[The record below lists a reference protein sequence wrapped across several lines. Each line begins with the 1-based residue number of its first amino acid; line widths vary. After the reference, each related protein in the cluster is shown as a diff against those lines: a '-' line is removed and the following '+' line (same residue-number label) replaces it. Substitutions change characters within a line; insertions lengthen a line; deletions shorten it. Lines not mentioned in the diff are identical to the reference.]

1 MTKLSIER
9 PLTVLMGILAL
20 VLLGAVSY
28 TYLKIDRLPPITFP
42 VIFVTTTYQ
51 SAAAQDVEQLL
62 TEPIEDAL
70 AGLSGVETITST
82 SSEGRSQVR
91 VQLYAGSDPNM
102 AALDVERRIAR
113 IRSRLPSDANDPIV
127 RKADPNETPVM
138 NVALAGAPLDQ
149 LFDIADRQIQPG
161 LQSVLG
167 VSSVS
172 VTGGIERE
180 VQVRIDQSKLAAY
193 NISAT
198 QVNTAIASGNVA
210 TTVGT
215 SQQGPSLLNI
225 RVVGNFQGPQDLQY
239 IVVAQLPAG
248 PVYLKDVAAVD
259 DGYKEVRQV
268 QRFNGQPAVGL
279 SVVKASDANALQVA
293 DGVRAQLAKLEPLL
307 PHGAA
312 FYVTNDTSVFTRR
325 SLEAVQVDLGLA
337 VLFVGLITLIFL
349 HQWRNVLIILLSIPT
364 CVFGTFLVMYALG
377 FSLNLMTLMAI
388 ALMIGILVDASI
400 VVIENIHRHHQMGA
414 SPWEAALK
422 GRNEIGMATLA
433 IAAADIVVY
442 VPIAFMPGF
451 EGQLFRQYGLTV
463 VVATILS
470 VLVSFTLTPMLASR
484 WLRHEE
490 ENHSPWARLGRW
502 WDRGFDRFAAMLE
515 RTVPVAIK
523 ARWLVV
529 LVSLGLVGASLLL
542 IQTRMVGLEYAP
554 AEDDNNFSVNIL
566 APPGTSLDGIERSTR
581 QVEAALE
588 KIPEVKNVFTSITVP
603 GGLNSF
609 ASGTRANI
617 AVELVTKHD
626 RNRSVTEVIGDIR
639 RLGREVA
646 GVRILPSVSSPLPGG
661 GGTGNLSVNISGP
674 ELETLNQIVDGVM
687 ETAARIPGLTDL
699 RANNDTGTPEL
710 HIQLDGIKMAQLN
723 VTAQQVNDALRTT
736 LGGRVVSVLR
746 PTGKLQQDVTVIA
759 RDTTRTDVQNLSNI
773 PIRGGASLNTATAN
787 TAQPVVTLGQVA
799 TVTYGTGPVEIQR
812 TNRNRTFEV
821 NATAV
826 GRPLGDVAADLQ
838 SLIESTD
845 RPAGYSVTPGRSVNR
860 FNTAIAALGA
870 ALAMALLLEY
880 MLLVALYESWFY
892 PLTLMLSVPLGLVGS
907 IFGLW
912 ITGNTINMFS
922 IIGLIMAFGLVAK
935 NGILLVDYAN
945 TLRARGVERTQ
956 ALAEATRARL
966 RPILM
971 TSATMVGGMFP
982 LAMKL
987 EAGAES
993 RAPMAV
999 VVIGAIL
1006 TSTVLAVLVIPA
1018 VYTLFDDLQNLIFR
1032 RRADAVPAPAEPA
1045 YVPTPI
1051 PATGAGGAV
1060 MASSNGN
1067 GHAVV
1072 ANGRTVVRNGFG
1084 SYAKGAIQRR
1094 ARLRVRRQAGS
1105 AAASSTAQIQEG

>member
-20 VLLGAVSY
+20 VLMGAVSY
-28 TYLKIDRLPPITFP
+28 TYLKIDRLPPIAFP
-42 VIFVTTTYQ
+42 VVFVTTTYP
-51 SAAAQDVEQLL
+51 SAAAQDVEQLI

-70 AGLSGVETITST
+70 AGLSGVDTITSS

-91 VQLYAGSDPNM
+91 VQLYAGTDPNM

-113 IRSRLPSDANDPIV
+113 IRSRLPTDANDPV
-127 RKADPNETPVM
+127 VNKADPNESPVL

-149 LFDIADRQIQPG
+149 LFDIADRQVQPQ
-161 LQSVLG
+161 LQSVPG
-167 VSSVS
+167 VSSVTI
-172 VTGGIERE
+172 TGGLQRE
-180 VQVRIDQSKLAAY
+180 VQVRIDQAKLAAY

-198 QVNTAIASGNVA
+198 QVNSAITAGNVA

-215 SQQGPSLLNI
+215 SQQGPAMLNI
-225 RVVGNFQGPQDLQY
+225 RVVGNFQGAEDLQY
-239 IVVAQLPAG
+239 IVVAQLPGG
-248 PVYLKDVAAVD
+248 PVYLKDVATVD
-259 DGYKEVRQV
+259 DGYKDVRQV

-293 DGVRAQLAKLEPLL
+293 DGVRDKLKQLEPLL
-307 PHGAA
+307 PQGAA
-312 FYVTNDTSVFTRR
+312 FYVTNDTSVYTRR
-325 SLEAVQVDLGLA
+325 SLEAVQSDLGLA
-337 VLFVGLITLIFL
+337 VLFVGLITLVFL

-364 CVFGTFLVMYALG
+364 CVFATFLVMYALG

-400 VVIENIHRHHQMGA
+400 VVIENIHRHHQLGA

-463 VVATILS
+463 VTATIFS

-490 ENHSPWARLGRW
+490 ESNSAWARFGRW
-502 WDRGFDRFAAMLE
+502 WDNWFDRVAAALQ
-515 RTVPVAIK
+515 RTVPVAIRG
-523 ARWLVV
+523 RWFVVMVSVALVM
-529 LVSLGLVGASLLL
+529 ASLAM

-554 AEDDNNFSVNIL
+554 TEDDNNFSISIQ
-566 APPGTSLDGIERSTR
+566 APPGTSLDGIERSTQ

-588 KIPEVKNVFTSITVP
+588 RIPEVKNIFTSITIP
-603 GGLNSF
+603 GGLNSTQ
-609 ASGTRANI
+609 SGTRASL
-617 AVELVTKHD
+617 AVELVTKQE
-626 RNRSVTEVIGDIR
+626 RTRSVTDVIADIR
-639 RLGREVA
+639 RLAREVP
-646 GVRILPSVSSPLPGG
+646 GVRIIPSVASPLPGG
-661 GGTGNLSVNISGP
+661 GGSGNLNVNVSGP
-674 ELETLNQIVDGVM
+674 ELDTLNDIVDDVM
-687 ETAARIPGLTDL
+687 EVASRIPGLTDI
-699 RANNDTGTPEL
+699 RANNDAGTPEL
-710 HIQLDGIKMAQLN
+710 HIELDGVKMAQLN
-723 VTAQQVNDALRTT
+723 VTAQQVTDALRTT

-746 PTGKLQQDVTVIA
+746 PTGKLQQDITVVA
-759 RDTTRTDVQNLSNI
+759 RDTTRADIANLSAI
-773 PIRGGASLNTATAN
+773 PIRGGATLNSATSN
-787 TAQPVVTLGQVA
+787 TTQPVVTLGQVA
-799 TVTYGTGPVEIQR
+799 TITYGMGPVEIQR
-812 TNRNRTFEV
+812 TNRNRNFEI
-821 NATAV
+821 NGTAV
-826 GRPLGDVAADLQ
+826 GRPLGDVAGDLQ
-838 SLIESTD
+838 AAISAMNV
-845 RPAGYSVTPGRSVNR
+845 PAGYSVTPGRSVDR
-860 FNTAIAALGA
+860 FNTAIAALGS
-870 ALAMALLLEY
+870 ALVMSLILEY

-892 PLTLMLSVPLGLVGS
+892 PLVLMLSVPLGLVGS

-945 TLRARGVERTQ
+945 TLRSRGMERTQ

-999 VVIGAIL
+999 VVIGAIM
-1006 TSTVLAVLVIPA
+1006 TSTLLAVFVIPA
-1018 VYTLFDDLQNLIFR
+1018 VYTLFDDLQNLLFR
-1032 RRADAVPAPAEPA
+1032 RRAVATPATAEPLPAPAPVPA
-1045 YVPTPI
+1045 V
-1051 PATGAGGAV
+1051 GSV
-1060 MASSNGN
+1060 MASN
-1067 GHAVV
+1067 GHAAV
-1072 ANGRTVVRNGFG
+1072 ANGRSVRSSIGA
-1084 SYAKGAIQRR
+1084 YARSAIPRR
-1094 ARLRVRRQAGS
+1094 PRPRSRRPSSSPTASASAHVRES
-1105 AAASSTAQIQEG
+1105 M

>member
-20 VLLGAVSY
+20 VLLGGVSY
-28 TYLKIDRLPPITFP
+28 TYLKVDRLPPITFP
-42 VIFVTTTYQ
+42 VITVTTAYP

-70 AGLSGVETITST
+70 AGLSGVETISST

-113 IRSRLPSDANDPIV
+113 IRSRLPNDASDPVVN
-127 RKADPNETPVM
+127 KADPNESPVM
-138 NVALAGAPLDQ
+138 NIALAGAPLDQ
-149 LFDIADRQIQPG
+149 LFDIADRQVQPQF
-161 LQSVLG
+161 QSVLG

-172 VTGGIERE
+172 ISGGLQRE

-193 NISAT
+193 NVSAT
-198 QVNTAIASGNVA
+198 QVNNSITGGNVA

-215 SQQGPSLLNI
+215 SQQGPALLNI
-225 RVVGNFQGPQDLQY
+225 RVVGNFQGPEELQY
-239 IVVAQLPAG
+239 LVVAQLPAG
-248 PVYLKDVAAVD
+248 PVYLKDVATVD

-268 QRFNGQPAVGL
+268 QRLNGQPAVGL
-279 SVVKASDANALQVA
+279 SVVKASDANAIEVA
-293 DGVRAQLAKLEPLL
+293 DGVRNQIKKLEPLL
-307 PHGAA
+307 PEGAA
-312 FYVTNDTSVFTRR
+312 FHVTNDSSVYTRR
-325 SLEAVQVDLGLA
+325 SLEAVQTDLGLA

-364 CVFGTFLVMYALG
+364 CVFATFLAMYALG
-377 FSLNLMTLMAI
+377 FTLNLMTLMAI

-400 VVIENIHRHHQMGA
+400 VVIENVHRHHQLGA

-433 IAAADIVVY
+433 IAGADIVVY

-463 VVATILS
+463 VIATIFS

-490 ENHSPWARLGRW
+490 ESNSLWARLGRA
-502 WDRGFDRFAAMLE
+502 WDRGFDRFAALLE
-515 RTVPVAIK
+515 HVVPVAIK

-529 LVSLGLVGASLLL
+529 LVSIGMVGASLML
-542 IQTRMVGLEYAP
+542 IQNRMVGLEYAP
-554 AEDDNNFSVNIL
+554 AEDDNNFSVNIT
-566 APPGTSLDGIERSTR
+566 APPGTSLEGIERAAR

-588 KIPEVKNVFTSITVP
+588 KIPEIKNVFTSITVP
-603 GGLNSF
+603 GGSTF
-609 ASGTRANI
+609 GGSGTRANL
-617 AVELVTKHD
+617 AVELVAKHD
-626 RNRSVTEVIGDIR
+626 RTRSVTEVLADVR
-639 RLGREVA
+639 RLGREVP
-646 GVRILPSVSSPLPGG
+646 GVRIIPSVSSPLPGG
-661 GGTGNLSVNISGP
+661 GGSGNLNVNVNGP
-674 ELETLNQIVDGVM
+674 ELDTLNQLVDDVM
-687 ETAARIPGLTDL
+687 DVAGRVPGLTDV
-699 RANNDTGTPEL
+699 RANNDAGTPEL
-710 HIQLDGIKMAQLN
+710 HIDLDGVKMSQLN
-723 VTAQQVNDALRTT
+723 VTAQQVTDALRTT

-746 PTGKLQQDVTVIA
+746 PTGKLQQDITVIA
-759 RDTTRTDVQNLSNI
+759 RDTTRADLANLGSI
-773 PIRGGASLNTATAN
+773 PIRGGASLNSATGN
-787 TAQPVVTLGQVA
+787 TAQAVVTLAQVGA
-799 TVTYGTGPVEIQR
+799 ISYGTGPVEIQR
-812 TNRNRTFEV
+812 TNRNRTFSID
-821 NATAV
+821 ATAV

-838 SLIESTD
+838 AAISSMQV
-845 RPAGYSVTPGRSVNR
+845 PAGYSVTPGRSVDR

-870 ALAMALLLEY
+870 ALAMSLLLEY
-880 MLLVALYESWFY
+880 MLLVALYESFFY
-892 PLTLMLSVPLGLVGS
+892 PLVLMLSVPLGLVGS
-907 IFGLW
+907 IVGLW

-935 NGILLVDYAN
+935 NGILLVDFAN

-1018 VYTLFDDLQNLIFR
+1018 VYTLFDDLQNLLFR
-1032 RRADAVPAPAEPA
+1032 RRVAVAVPATAEPVHA
-1045 YVPTPI
+1045 SPAI
-1051 PATGAGGAV
+1051 PAMPAGGAV
-1060 MASSNGN
+1060 MATNNGN
-1067 GHAVV
+1067 GHVAV
-1072 ANGRTVVRNGFG
+1072 ANGRPVVRNGFG
-1084 SYAKGAIQRR
+1084 SYARTAIQRR
-1094 ARLRVRRQAGS
+1094 PRPRRQAGTTAS
-1105 AAASSTAQIQEG
+1105 ASSAQIQESL

>member
-42 VIFVTTTYQ
+42 VIFVTTTYP
-51 SAAAQDVEQLL
+51 SAAAQDVEQLI

-91 VQLYAGSDPNM
+91 VQLYAGADPNM

-113 IRSRLPSDANDPIV
+113 IRARLPADANDPV
-127 RKADPNETPVM
+127 VNKADPNESPVM
-138 NVALAGAPLDQ
+138 NIALAGAPLDQ
-149 LFDIADRQIQPG
+149 LFDIADRQIQPQ

-167 VSSVS
+167 VSSVNI
-172 VTGGIERE
+172 TGGLQRE
-180 VQVRIDQSKLAAY
+180 VQVRMDQAKLAAY

-198 QVNTAIASGNVA
+198 QVNNAITGANVA
-210 TTVGT
+210 TTVGN
-215 SQQGPSLLNI
+215 SQQGPSTLNI
-225 RVVGNFQGPQDLQY
+225 RVVGNFQGARDLQN

-248 PVYLKDVAAVD
+248 PVYLKDVATVEE
-259 DGYKEVRQV
+259 GYKEVRQV
-268 QRFNGQPAVGL
+268 QRINGQPAVGM

-293 DGVRAQLAKLEPLL
+293 DGVRAQLRKLEPLL
-307 PHGAA
+307 PQGAE
-312 FYVTNDTSVFTRR
+312 FYVTNDTSVYTRR
-325 SLEAVQVDLGLA
+325 SLEAVQMDLGLA

-364 CVFGTFLVMYALG
+364 CVFATFLVMYALG
-377 FSLNLMTLMAI
+377 FTLNLMTLMAI

-400 VVIENIHRHHQMGA
+400 VVIENIHRHFQMGA

-463 VVATILS
+463 VVATIFS

-490 ENHSPWARLGRW
+490 EDNSPWARLGRW
-502 WDRGFDRFAAMLE
+502 WDLQFDRFAAMLE
-515 RTVPVAIK
+515 RMVPAAIK
-523 ARWLVV
+523 GRWIVVIASVGLVV
-529 LVSLGLVGASLLL
+529 ASLAM

-554 AEDDNNFSVNIL
+554 TEDDNNFNVSII
-566 APPGTSLDGIERSTR
+566 APPGTSLEGIERATQ

-588 KIPEVKNVFTSITVP
+588 RIPEVKNVFTSITVP
-603 GGLNSF
+603 GGTNSF
-609 ASGTRANI
+609 SSGTRANL

-626 RNRSVTEVIGDIR
+626 RHRSVTEVIADVR
-639 RLGREVA
+639 RLGRDVP
-646 GVRILPSVSSPLPGG
+646 GVRIVPSVPSPLPGG
-661 GGTGNLSVNISGP
+661 GGSGNLSVNISGP
-674 ELETLNQIVDGVM
+674 ELETLNQIVDDVM
-687 ETAARIPGLTDL
+687 EAAARIPGLTDL

-710 HIQLDGIKMAQLN
+710 HIDLDTVKMAQLN
-723 VTAQQVNDALRTT
+723 VTAQQVTDALRTT

-746 PTGKLQQDVTVIA
+746 PSGKLQQDITVVA
-759 RDTTRTDVQNLSNI
+759 RDTTRTDIANLASI

-799 TVTYGTGPVEIQR
+799 TITYGTGPVEIQR

-821 NATAV
+821 NGTAV
-826 GRPLGDVAADLQ
+826 GRPLGDVAGDLQ
-838 SLIESTD
+838 ATIKSIEV
-845 RPAGYSVTPGRSVNR
+845 PAGYSITPGRSVDR

-870 ALAMALLLEY
+870 ALALSLLLEY

-892 PLTLMLSVPLGLVGS
+892 PLVLMLSVPLGLVGS

-935 NGILLVDYAN
+935 NGILLVDFAN
-945 TLRARGVERTQ
+945 TLRARGIERTA
-956 ALAEATRARL
+956 ALAQATRARL

-999 VVIGAIL
+999 VVIGAIM
-1006 TSTVLAVLVIPA
+1006 TSTVLAVVVIPA
-1018 VYTLFDDLQNLIFR
+1018 VYTLFDDLQALLFR
-1032 RRADAVPAPAEPA
+1032 RRAVAVPVTAEPVHTPAPTPAPAP
-1045 YVPTPI
+1045 
-1051 PATGAGGAV
+1051 AGGAV
-1060 MASSNGN
+1060 MASIDHAAVGN
-1067 GHAVV
+1067 G
-1072 ANGRTVVRNGFG
+1072 RSVRNGFG
-1084 SYAKGAIQRR
+1084 AYARSAMPRR
-1094 ARLRVRRQAGS
+1094 PRPRRPNGPAPRT
-1105 AAASSTAQIQEG
+1105 APAQIQEST